1 MTKRMRNALVA
12 MAAWAAIGVF
22 AVADPLGIFGAS
34 ISISWEA
41 PTTRENGATLDP
53 ETEIAEYVIY
63 AAQGEDVDDTEEV
76 LRVTGDLR
84 GATLELDLEP
94 RAEPYS
100 YVIAATAVDTDGMES
115 RKSDPVHIDVFVG
128 AEPVAPSLLK
138 IDVSCGRGCLIEVK
152 DR

>member
-12 MAAWAAIGVF
+12 MTAWAAIGVF

-84 GATLELDLEP
+84 GATLELVRSTSTYL
-94 RAEPYS
+94 S
-100 YVIAATAVDTDGMES
+100 
-115 RKSDPVHIDVFVG
+115 
-128 AEPVAPSLLK
+128 APSLSPPALQAGASALVEG
-138 IDVSCGRGCLIEVK
+138 DLHEPASQ
-152 DR
+152 